1 MNKDKK
7 DSINNNKSDF
17 VEKIKSV
24 KYLKIIILL
33 VIVALVVVGIDA
45 YVNKNK
51 KTDNYECM
59 TETEIRL
66 SKMLSEIE
74 GIDDCEVYLNYGDSD
89 SFFGGGKKIEGV
101 LVVCHG
107 TNTVTNKLQMLSAI
121 QKALNV
127 NKDLIEILIL

>member
-1 MNKDKK
+1 MNKERK
-7 DSINNNKSDF
+7 DGINNNKSDF
-17 VEKIKSV
+17 VERLKSV
-24 KYLKIIILL
+24 KYLKIIVLLVLVALL
-33 VIVALVVVGIDA
+33 VIGIDA

-59 TETEIRL
+59 SETEIRL
-66 SKMLSEIE
+66 SKMLSELD

-107 TNTVTNKLQMLSAI
+107 TNTVSNKLQMLSAI

>member
-1 MNKDKK
+1 MNKERK
-7 DSINNNKSDF
+7 DGINNNKSDF
-17 VEKIKSV
+17 VERLKSV
-24 KYLKIIILL
+24 KYLKIIVLL
-33 VIVALVVVGIDA
+33 VLVALLVMGIDA

-59 TETEIRL
+59 SETEIRL
-66 SKMLSEIE
+66 SKMLSEID

-107 TNTVTNKLQMLSAI
+107 TNTVSNKLQMLSAI